1 MTDDR
6 RSKDNPAEEPTGGR
20 NGDSGKLGGASKRGH
35 LSPQIDDRDGT
46 VRKGGQIAQSS
57 QQASGQG
64 TGQS

>member
-6 RSKDNPAEEPTGGR
+6 RPKDNPPEERTAGRGGEP
-20 NGDSGKLGGASKRGH
+20 GKLGGASKPGH

-64 TGQS
+64 SGQS